1 MSPPAQGDTKL
12 LKPDAAYFET
22 VSTEPGVYIMK
33 AAGDVIVYV
42 GKAKNL
48 RARLKQYFRPGDDT
62 RFFVAAGLL
71 SRVLVEIETLLVA
84 NEKEALLLENH
95 LIKKHQPRFNIKL
108 RDDKQ
113 YLVLR
118 VDPQADY
125 PRVEVVRNIKD
136 DDARYFGPYHSAT
149 SCRSTLRTLNRHFQ
163 LRTCTDH
170 VLKTRKRVCLQYQI
184 QRCPGPCVYPVEEAR
199 YGEQVDDVMM
209 FLSGKNDQLL
219 TRLETRMREKAA
231 SEEFEAAAQ
240 LRDSMQAVERSLAR
254 QNVVQEDFVDQDV
267 FGMWR
272 RADVVEVTVLF
283 VRGGKWVGKR
293 TFRQR
298 DQEFP
303 DQQVLEA
310 FVQQYY
316 QTGTLIPAEVLVPTA
331 IDASGVLA
339 EWLSELRGRKVNI
352 LWPQRGQKVQ
362 LIELANKN
370 AAASAMTRKGR
381 DDDKHAAL
389 EKLTRR
395 LSLRQI
401 PRRIEC
407 FDIAHLQGS
416 ETVASMVVFIEGEA
430 DTSLYRKFKVKTVSN
445 DDFGAMF
452 EVLTRRFRRALKG
465 EKGWEFPELLVI
477 DGGKGQLSSALAAI
491 EDLGIELG
499 SERGFDVV
507 GLAKERDDRS
517 GTSHPD
523 RVFLRNAKDAIHLRA
538 NTAEL
543 FVLAQLR
550 DEAHRFANTFHKQQ
564 RKKRSL
570 QSAIDQV
577 PGIGPKRRRALL
589 RSFGSI
595 KALRA
600 ASVEEIAAV
609 ESMTRSAAEAVVAY
623 LERH

>member
-1 MSPPAQGDTKL
+1 MAL

-22 VSTEPGVYIMK
+22 VTVQPGVYIMK
-33 AAGDVIVYV
+33 AAGGAVVYV

-48 RARLKQYFRPGDDT
+48 RLRLRQYFRPGDDT

-71 SRVLVEIETLLVA
+71 SRVLVEIETIVVE

-95 LIKKHQPRFNIKL
+95 LIKRHQPRFNIKL

-118 VDPQADY
+118 IDPDSDY

-136 DDARYFGPYHSAT
+136 DSARYFGPYHSAT

-170 VLKTRKRVCLQYQI
+170 VLKNRKRVCLQYQI
-184 QRCPGPCVYPVEEAR
+184 QRCPGPCVYPVDKAA
-199 YGEQVDDVMM
+199 YTEQVDDVMM

-219 TRLETRMREKAA
+219 SRLKSRMGEKAEA
-231 SEEFEAAAQ
+231 EEYEAAAQ
-240 LRDSMQAVERSLAR
+240 LRDSAHAVERSLSR
-254 QNVVQEDFVDQDV
+254 QNVVQEEFVDQDV

-272 RADVVEVTVLF
+272 RADRVEVVVLF
-283 VRGGKWVGKR
+283 VRGGKLVGKR
-293 TFRQR
+293 AFRQR
-298 DQEFP
+298 DQEFS
-303 DQQVLEA
+303 DQEVLEA

-316 QTGTLIPAEVLVPTA
+316 QTGTLIPSQVLIPSA
-331 IDASGVLA
+331 IEGSNVLA
-339 EWLSELRGRKVNI
+339 EWLSELRGKKVKL
-352 LWPQRGQKVQ
+352 LWPQRGQKLR

-370 AAASAMTRKGR
+370 AAASAMTKNGR
-381 DDDKHAAL
+381 DDDKEAIL

-395 LSLRQI
+395 LSLRRRPQ
-401 PRRIEC
+401 RIEC

-430 DTSLYRKFKVKTVSN
+430 TNSLYRKFNVKTVGN

-452 EVLTRRFRRALKG
+452 EVLTRRFKRALKG
-465 EKGWEFPELLVI
+465 DEGWEFPDLLVI

-491 EDLGIELG
+491 EDLGIDVG
-499 SERGFDVV
+499 SEAGFDVV
-507 GLAKERDDRS
+507 GLAKERDDTTGS
-517 GTSHPD
+517 SHPD
-523 RVFLRNAKDAIHLRA
+523 RVFLRNAKDAIPLRS

-543 FVLAQLR
+543 FLLARLR
-550 DEAHRFANTFHKQQ
+550 DEAHRFANTFHKKQ

-570 QSAIDQV
+570 QSSIDQI
-577 PGIGPKRRRALL
+577 PGIGPTRRKALL
-589 RSFGSI
+589 RHFGSV
-595 KALRA
+595 KAIAR
-600 ASVEEIAAV
+600 ASVEEVASV
-609 ESMTRSAAEAVVAY
+609 ESMTQPAAEAVVTHLAKKK
-623 LERH
+623 